1 MKKNIQNKQGELK
14 KNLVALLSSNKL
26 KAAILAPM
34 ALALAACDN
43 GAGGTDNPYVPPYE
57 EETPNPPDTEDPTK
71 EVSSRD
77 LKSLSATHNGTSAKS
92 LDDILNN
99 TTFNINYDIIYTD
112 DITDNKTATVN
123 KSKLD
128 ELFKGVV
135 SFSVNGAF
143 SETNQTVDLIITYNG
158 KTITISSIKNG
169 NYKSQ
174 EGQQPSIK
182 DVTALLKEIL
192 TEAEYN
198 RISGELSSKGITLTA
213 QTIKA
218 VGDNFS
224 DLKNNTVND
233 TVKSNVT
240 SYKEAFIAQNEGKIN
255 ITKSGSY
262 TLNSYNVSVTFNGE
276 FDLDKIS
283 LPANNGK
290 GNFSN
295 ATLKNSV
302 YDISIDEFND
312 IRGSSLPTI
321 SSTNISSNSSPKAI
335 YNLYKAYSSNLNKLT
350 LNGDLYKKT
359 IDGKE
364 ISGNNSDYTLFT
376 DDNKAK
382 LSTNTSITSLSADA
396 LAQMTNQLT
405 IYNIRNMIISGNAKT
420 NTVNWQLTNIVFEG
434 DMSNLKN
441 NFTHPEDNNALSLYG
456 IIYFKN
462 KPYNNNVYDGQ
473 SVKGMV
479 KLDNLQGVSNE
490 NLKVAFNSAI
500 YNVLDV
506 SGVDTGFLNKYT
518 PSGKEIISQGGSTHV
533 IYFSKDYDKSGIN
546 DTQEKIDELCHKFV
560 SKARNGIINVYLG
573 DHKVKGNYYNIE
585 YNNNRSAASK
595 TPRTL
600 KEFEY
605 YGNNYKFEKS
615 AYSSYSSAELND
627 ANIVPSIE
635 KTQLEEDKDKK
646 QIAQNTK
653 RIEFID
659 PETQKIIFSVV
670 NDRQYNA

>member
-1 MKKNIQNKQGELK
+1 MK

-34 ALALAACDN
+34 ALSLVACGN
-43 GAGGTDNPYVPPYE
+43 VSGGSDDTPIIQPPPVENP
-57 EETPNPPDTEDPTK
+57 EDPTK

-77 LKSLSATHNGTSAKS
+77 LKSLSATYNGTSAKS

-99 TTFNINYDIIYTD
+99 TTFTINYDIIYTD
-112 DITDNKTATVN
+112 DTTDNKTATVD
-123 KSKLD
+123 KSRLD
-128 ELFKGVV
+128 ELFNGVV
-135 SFSVNGAF
+135 SFSVSGDF
-143 SETNQTVDLIITYNG
+143 SETNQTVNLIITYNG
-158 KTITISSIKNG
+158 KTITISGIKNG

-213 QTIKA
+213 QTIKE

-233 TVKSNVT
+233 TVKSKVT

-276 FDLDKIS
+276 FILDEIT

-312 IRGSSLPTI
+312 IRGSSLPII
-321 SSTNISSNSSPKAI
+321 SSTNISSGSSPKAI
-335 YNLYKAYSSNLNKLT
+335 YNLYKAYSAYSDKL
-350 LNGDLYKKT
+350 GDLKLAGNLIGT
-359 IDGKE
+359 NINGKE
-364 ISGNNSDYTLFT
+364 ISGKSDYTLFT
-376 DDNKAK
+376 NDNKAK
-382 LSTNTSITSLSADA
+382 LSTDTSIISLSADA

-405 IYNIRNMIISGNAKT
+405 IYDIRNMIISGVAKE

-441 NFTHPEDNNALSLYG
+441 DFRNPESTLALPLYG
-456 IIYFKN
+456 IVYFKD
-462 KPYNNNVYDGQ
+462 KPYNATRMSGGQ
-473 SVKGMV
+473 AIRGML
-479 KLDNLQGVSNE
+479 KLDNLQGVSSKNF
-490 NLKVAFNSAI
+490 KVGLDCNYYSI
-500 YNVLDV
+500 LDV
-506 SGVDTGFLNKYT
+506 SGVDTGFLDTYN
-518 PSGKEIISQGGSTHV
+518 PENKEIISNNGRTHA
-533 IYFSKDYDKSGIN
+533 IYFSNDFSNLKDKTENIN
-546 DTQEKIDELCHKFV
+546 KLCYKFV
-560 SKARNGIINVYLG
+560 SKDVAGIVNVYLG
-573 DHKVKGNYYNIE
+573 DNRDKGNHYTRYPTE
-585 YNNNRSAASK
+585 AAASK
-595 TPRTL
+595 TPRKL

-605 YGNNYKFEKS
+605 FGNLYDDVLGSTKMKFEHS
-615 AYSSYSSAELND
+615 AKSSYIDTELKNLPP
-627 ANIVPSIE
+627 NE
-635 KTQLEEDKDKK
+635 QTQLTNDDGKNK
-646 QIAQNTK
+646 IAQNNK

-659 PETQKIIFSVV
+659 PETKEIIFSLV

>member
-1 MKKNIQNKQGELK
+1 MKKNIQNKLGELK

-34 ALALAACDN
+34 ALSLVACGN
-43 GAGGTDNPYVPPYE
+43 VSGGSDDTPIIQPPHVENP
-57 EETPNPPDTEDPTK
+57 EDPTK

-77 LKSLSATHNGTSAKS
+77 LKSLSATYNGTSAKS

-99 TTFNINYDIIYTD
+99 TTFNIKYDITYTD
-112 DITDNKTATVN
+112 NTVDNNKTATVD
-123 KSKLD
+123 KSRL
-128 ELFKGVV
+128 EEFFNGVV
-135 SFSVNGAF
+135 SFSVSGDF
-143 SETNQTVDLIITYNG
+143 SETNQTVNLIITYNG
-158 KTITISSIKNG
+158 KTITISGIKNG

-233 TVKSNVT
+233 TVKSKVT

-262 TLNSYNVSVTFNGE
+262 TLNSYNVSVIFNGE
-276 FDLDKIS
+276 FILDEIT

-295 ATLKNSV
+295 ATLTNKGN
-302 YDISIDEFND
+302 DITIDELNS
-312 IRGSSLPTI
+312 IRGTYFPKLSF
-321 SSTNISSNSSPKAI
+321 TNISSSSTPKAI
-335 YNLYKAYSSNLNKLT
+335 YNLYKAYSDKLGDLE
-350 LNGDLYKKT
+350 LNGTLSDT
-359 IDGKE
+359 SINGKE
-364 ISGNNSDYTLFT
+364 ISGKSDYTLFT
-376 DDNKAK
+376 NNNKAK
-382 LSTNTSITSLSADA
+382 LSTDTSIISLSADA
-396 LAQMTNQLT
+396 LAQMTNQLK
-405 IYNIRNMIISGNAKT
+405 IENIWNMIISGDAKAKE
-420 NTVNWQLTNIVFEG
+420 VNWRLINIVFEG
-434 DMSNLKN
+434 NMSEIKN
-441 NFTHPEDNNALSLYG
+441 KLSSNLYG
-456 IIYFKN
+456 IVYFQKE
-462 KPYNNNVYDGQ
+462 PYDNNVGTGQ
-473 SVKGMV
+473 GVKGMV
-479 KLDNLQGVSNE
+479 KLDNLQGVSSN
-490 NLKVAFNSAI
+490 NFKVGISATS
-500 YNVLDV
+500 YSVLDV
-506 SGVDTGFLNKYT
+506 SGVGADFLDRYNPTGE
-518 PSGKEIISQGGSTHV
+518 EIISKNGRTHA
-533 IYFSKDYDKSGIN
+533 IYFPKDYAYLKNIQDEKER
-546 DTQEKIDELCHKFV
+546 QEKINELCYKFV
-560 SKARNGIINVYLG
+560 AENKTGIINVYLG
-573 DHKVKGNYYNIE
+573 DDRDHGNEYSHYYNE
-585 YNNNRSAASK
+585 YLTAASK

-605 YGNNYKFEKS
+605 FGNLYDDFFGDGDMKFKTS
-615 AYSSYSSAELND
+615 AKSSYTDTEFKDLPEYEKESLND
-627 ANIVPSIE
+627 DVGKN
-635 KTQLEEDKDKK
+635 K
-646 QIAQNTK
+646 IAQNNK